1 MNVFV
6 LFISVQLNKSSI
18 NVCKSLEGIRVCITK
33 TLSILP
39 VVTSETLL
47 SEHSVRLLVHF
58 LVTLSRY
65 HDEN

>member
-1 MNVFV
+1 MSTKVLKRFVFA
-6 LFISVQLNKSSI
+6 LQ
-18 NVCKSLEGIRVCITK
+18 R

-58 LVTLSRY
+58 LVTMSRY